1 MTKTKKVLIGIGVL
15 CLAAFVIGKFVSYR
29 KAEKLK
35 EQTAYALAHA
45 PVEAKYMKHP
55 AEYARQYVF
64 AKVPPAGE
72 FYEDENYRFQL
83 LQGMTV
89 KRRINGF
96 AIFSRE
102 NRSEFWF
109 EEFSSWNDYLDYEQK
124 IHVIVFWKE
133 NLKPVFHY
141 DAPFVFE
148 SLTPEAYGAIL
159 PDGKISY
166 KLKSGES
173 VLEMINRDRGYH
185 GMTTIGRRILI
196 KKVSGHILLVSHVC
210 PDFDG
215 QIARISE
222 TALRLALDTLT
233 IKNQTAFAGISI
245 NEVLKNHYLE

>member
-1 MTKTKKVLIGIGVL
+1 MSTTKKVLLGIGVL
-15 CLAAFVIGKFVSYR
+15 CLAAFVTGKFVSYR
-29 KAEKLK
+29 NAEKLK

-45 PVEAKYMKHP
+45 PVEAKYMENP
-55 AEYARQYVF
+55 GEYARQYVF
-64 AKVPPAGE
+64 AKVPPPGE

-83 LQGMTV
+83 LQGMIV

-96 AIFSRE
+96 AVFSLE
-102 NRSEFWF
+102 NHSEFWF
-109 EEFSSWNDYLDYEQK
+109 EEFPSWNDYLDYEQK
-124 IHVIVFWKE
+124 IHVMVFWKE

-159 PDGKISY
+159 SEGKVSY

-185 GMTTIGRRILI
+185 GMTVIGRRILI
-196 KKVSGHILLVSHVC
+196 KKVSGHILLVSHIC
-210 PDFDG
+210 PYYDG

-222 TALRLALDTLT
+222 AALRLALDTLT
-233 IKNQTAFAGISI
+233 IKNQTAFAGISTD
-245 NEVLKNHYLE
+245 EVVLNRH

>member
-1 MTKTKKVLIGIGVL
+1 MKKVLLGIVVL
-15 CLAAFVIGKFVSYR
+15 FLAAFVIGKFVSYH

-45 PVEAKYMKHP
+45 PVEAKYMGNP
-55 AEYARQYVF
+55 GEYARQYVF

-83 LQGMTV
+83 LRGMTV

-124 IHVIVFWKE
+124 IHFMVFLKE

-159 PDGKISY
+159 PDGKVSY
-166 KLKSGES
+166 KLKSGEP

-185 GMTTIGRRILI
+185 GVTPIVRRILI
-196 KKVSGHILLVSHVC
+196 KKVSGHILLVTHIC

-222 TALRLALDTLT
+222 TALRLALGTLT
-233 IKNQTAFAGISI
+233 IKNQTAFAGISTD
-245 NEVLKNHYLE
+245 EVMLSRY